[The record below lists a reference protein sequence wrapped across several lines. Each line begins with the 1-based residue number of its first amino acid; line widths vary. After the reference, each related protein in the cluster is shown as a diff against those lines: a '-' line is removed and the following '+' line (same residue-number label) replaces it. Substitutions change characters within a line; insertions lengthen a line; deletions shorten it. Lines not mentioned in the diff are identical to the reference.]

1 MNNNATLIS
10 IMRLINKLS
19 QRPPGDNDPHESIL
33 INLLPLIAQV
43 TIKHLTFADS
53 TELVSECLS
62 CFGNLAVVPPNL
74 QTPEDL
80 DLAII
85 MLPVMNRILSSTS
98 NSTSSSSLAEP
109 ACKCLVQILRRAG
122 SSPIVWAPFYRK
134 LVSFGIHNILFTFQ

>member
-1 MNNNATLIS
+1 MNNGATLIS

-19 QRPPGDNDPHESIL
+19 QRPTGDTDPHESTL

-53 TELVSECLS
+53 TELVSECLA

-85 MLPVMNRILSSTS
+85 MLPVINRILSS
-98 NSTSSSSLAEP
+98 NSSSPNLVEP
-109 ACKCLVQILRRAG
+109 TCKCLVQILRRAG

-134 LVSFGIHNILFTFQ
+134 LVSFDILT